1 MSKTTIQTPRGT
13 WVLELDA
20 EAGTATV
27 ISFTKPEPSVL
38 RKAASWAAA
47 EASLL
52 TQGPL
57 TDEQYEARIAACKAC
72 EHLEASDAP
81 QVGFCKACGCGRNA
95 RAELTVKG
103 RMPAATCPKLR
114 WPAQPS

>member
-27 ISFTKPEPSVL
+27 ISFTKPEPSVM

-57 TDEQYEARIAACKAC
+57 TDEQYEARIAMCRAC
-72 EHLEASDAP
+72 EHLDAREAP
-81 QVGFCKACGCGRNA
+81 QIGFCKACGCGTNA